1 MQQCEQSTGRRAGC
15 PRAPPLCLWGAW
27 IWLVLPVR
35 SVNDRRSPVP
45 SPPAPKPE
53 LLGST
58 ICVLLTWPRTWQTL
72 GGPKCFKGM
81 SSQIISN
88 FYLCSLDSTILSF
101 HLSSIINHKHNRQIY
116 AFDSNYLRE
125 SEWQLQTQ

>member
-1 MQQCEQSTGRRAGC
+1 MQQHATTRAEH
-15 PRAPPLCLWGAW
+15 RAPRWLSEGPSPLPLGRLDLA
-27 IWLVLPVR
+27 
-35 SVNDRRSPVP
+35 SPVP

-125 SEWQLQTQ
+125 SERQLQTQ